1 MPGER
6 SLSRS
11 PTSAGSRPS
20 GGARSAHAASP
31 ARGLPTRVDGRYRLG
46 QRGEERVILNVG
58 SVGQPRDEDPRACY
72 ALVDEEGDELV
83 VTWRRIPY
91 DVERTIA
98 SVGAVER
105 LHPSLGERLR
115 VGK

>member
-1 MPGER
+1 M
-6 SLSRS
+6 
-11 PTSAGSRPS
+11 
-20 GGARSAHAASP
+20 
-31 ARGLPTRVDGRYRLG
+31 
-46 QRGEERVILNVG
+46 ILNVG